1 MAILVIIGILQLATI
16 VIMLNR
22 IEASVDDCYIALEEQ
37 KDILNNCLQKLK
49 SIETMKLIES
59 TGYGTDDA
67 QKALEATENA
77 STVAVEIEKR
87 LDRFNKNYMAPS

>member
-1 MAILVIIGILQLATI
+1 MAILVIIGILQLATM

-37 KDILNNCLQKLK
+37 KDILNNCLRELK
-49 SIETMKLIES
+49 SIETMKPMES

-67 QKALEATENA
+67 QKALKATENA
-77 STVAVEIEKR
+77 SAVADEIARR

>member
-1 MAILVIIGILQLATI
+1 MAILVIIGILQLATM
-16 VIMLNR
+16 VVMLNR

-49 SIETMKLIES
+49 SIETMKLMES
-59 TGYGTDDA
+59 TGYGTDDT

-77 STVAVEIEKR
+77 SAVADEIEKR
-87 LDRFNKNYMAPS
+87 LDRFNKKYMAPS

>member
-1 MAILVIIGILQLATI
+1 MAILVIIGILQLATM

-49 SIETMKLIES
+49 SIETMKPMES
-59 TGYGTDDA
+59 TGIADDEK
-67 QKALEATENA
+67 KALEDIKNA
-77 STVAVEIEKR
+77 LAVANEIER
-87 LDRFNKNYMAPS
+87 RIIRFNKNYMAPS

>member
-1 MAILVIIGILQLATI
+1 MAILVIIGILQLATM

-37 KDILNNCLQKLK
+37 KDILNNCLQKIK
-49 SIETMKLIES
+49 SIETMKLMES
-59 TGYGTDDA
+59 TGYGTDDV

-77 STVAVEIEKR
+77 SAVADEIARR